1 MSFSCRGV
9 PRCQHIKVNGTQCD
23 SPALRQQKFCF
34 FHNRWRET
42 RIVINANRARRAR
55 PSLDLPILEDANS
68 VQLALMQVLGL
79 LLRNQ
84 IDHKTAALAFYGLQT
99 ASSNLNQAD
108 FRPFAQ
114 HVVID
119 PEKAGESRLGEYIWE
134 PETVNRPAVTP
145 SPATAPSHSA
155 LPKVAEHAARAGP
168 STHAEDFRKAVARAL
183 ERLAPEEQRRI
194 MSGNGHKHTAPS
206 LPAG

>member
-9 PRCQHIKVNGTQCD
+9 PRCQHIKVNGTQCE

-34 FHNRWRET
+34 FHNRWHET

-68 VQLALMQVLGL
+68 VQLALMQVLSL

-99 ASSNLNQAD
+99 ASSNLKQAD
-108 FRPFAQ
+108 FQPFRQ
-114 HVVID
+114 NVVID
-119 PEKAGESRLGEYIWE
+119 PEKASQSRLGEYVWD
-134 PETVNRPAVTP
+134 PETVMRRAVPTSPLPAANLSFSAQADEPEPAPPTTP
-145 SPATAPSHSA
+145 LEDLRKVITTAW
-155 LPKVAEHAARAGP
+155 
-168 STHAEDFRKAVARAL
+168 
-183 ERLAPEEQRRI
+183 ERLTPEEKRRF
-194 MSGNGHKHTAPS
+194 MGNGHKRTAPN

>member
-1 MSFSCRGV
+1 MSLSCRRV

-34 FHNRWRET
+34 FHNRWHET

-99 ASSNLNQAD
+99 ASANLRRTN
-108 FRPFAQ
+108 FRPFRQ
-114 HVVID
+114 DVVID
-119 PEKAGESRLGEYIWE
+119 PEKVGETRLGEFVWE
-134 PETVNRPAVTP
+134 PETIMRRPVQGA
-145 SPATAPSHSA
+145 SPLPAANLASTAQAEEPELAQPPSH
-155 LPKVAEHAARAGP
+155 L
-168 STHAEDFRKAVARAL
+168 EDFRKVITMAW
-183 ERLAPEEQRRI
+183 ERLAPEERRRI
-194 MSGNGHKHTAPS
+194 MGNGHKHTVPN